1 MSIDTKQMIHIAIE
15 AVVLTSVSAYFM
27 HKNKQLSEHID
38 QLEAKIQQQEEI
50 LQNHDNLILKLLNT
64 VNNIN
69 LGQIPQMI
77 NPVVQNIDQSNQIMN
92 PFDSFISTDQPST
105 NSVIKLSTDGID
117 HKNSANASVIKKQK
131 VKKPIQKLPEN
142 ITSSKK
148 VILMM
153 STQPMLNLVK
163 PEYKQENKVEEIE
176 DEDEEIEDEDYI
188 IPKNKIKLDQLIDIN
203 KIESENE
210 LDDELEEELKDLE

>member
-1 MSIDTKQMIHIAIE
+1 MSIDTKQMIHIADE
-15 AVVLTSVSAYFM
+15 AVVLTGVSAYFI
-27 HKNKQLSEHID
+27 HKNKQLLDHIE

-50 LQNHDNLILKLLNT
+50 LQNHDNLILKLMNA

-69 LGQIPQMI
+69 LGQMPQMMPQMIPQMMPQMMQTI
-77 NPVVQNIDQSNQIMN
+77 IPPAQILNPIDSN
-92 PFDSFISTDQPST
+92 FSDSSN
-105 NSVIKLSTDGID
+105 NSVVESVNDGID
-117 HKNSANASVIKKQK
+117 DKSSVITNIDVSPVIKKPK
-131 VKKPIQKLPEN
+131 NKKPIQKLPEN

-153 STQPMLNLVK
+153 STPVMNVSQP
-163 PEYKQENKVEEIE
+163 YQENKVEEIN
-176 DEDEEIEDEDYI
+176 DEYI
-188 IPKNKIKLDQLIDIN
+188 IPKNKVKLDQLIDIN